1 MRKLVLKMS
10 MSLDGF
16 VAGTRAESD
25 WMFRGSSTDS
35 AAWVFE
41 TLSGAGVH
49 IAGRRLF
56 ETWASFFP
64 TSTVPMAA
72 PMNEKPKVV
81 FTRQPAYQPGAQIA
95 QTVQPSAASS
105 YAGARVASGDLALEI
120 ERLKQEPGDYILAQG
135 GVEFGRSLVR
145 SGLVDEYRF
154 AVLPVALGSGEGL
167 FTGLQDE
174 LDLELVS
181 STAFSGGA
189 MGNVYR
195 PKS

>member
-1 MRKLVLKMS
+1 MRRVVLKMS

-25 WMFRGSSTDS
+25 WMFRGSTPDS

-56 ETWASFFP
+56 ETFVAYYP
-64 TSTVPMAA
+64 TSRNPMAA

-81 FTRQPAYQPGAQIA
+81 FTREPSYRPGAQI
-95 QTVQPSAASS
+95 SAAAQSS
-105 YAGARVASGDLALEI
+105 VALSYTRARVASGDLASEI
-120 ERLKQEPGDYILAQG
+120 QNLKQEPGDYILAQG
-135 GVEFGRSLVR
+135 GLEFGRNLVR

-154 AVLPVALGSGEGL
+154 AVLPVALGSGAGL
-167 FTGLQDE
+167 FTELEDE

-181 STAFSGGA
+181 STVFSGGA
-189 MGNVYR
+189 MGNVFR
-195 PKS
+195 PKR